1 MAPFL
6 PQVDPRVSMH
16 AYGVSYDPNNGD
28 GSAVG
33 YNDDTTVGVGE
44 TITYFW
50 RAPASEGLYLFR
62 DMGMPAGGDHDG
74 GGSEHGLY
82 GGLAVEPAGSHWFDP
97 TSGAELSSTTP
108 NQQYASVAGQS
119 GDLYIQSAI
128 AVSDGRRF
136 RESVEISQGVIPVV
150 IAEGAEAPHPADPA
164 IEGPEAEGP
173 ELEAPKVAVVE
184 APERF
189 GFNFGSEAEY
199 KRLEYRDKWCA
210 DCVGEETGLSSWVY
224 GDPSTVKLAGGSGPV
239 VAGPARLPGTRPAR
253 PSGRSA
259 RRAWWHPG
267 TERRGLRPA
276 PDERARRD
284 ASRVVLHG
292 ERDTSL
298 PGRPAQDPFR
308 TCGHLRDP
316 RVPPARPHLVGG
328 TGRQRPRRIDPAAA
342 DAVGP
347 AAGDHDRLADLQ
359 PLDGVHRRHQLR
371 RRSTCRH
378 RRRRDLPLPSLPPL
392 RRRFLG
398 APARA
403 RRRGER
409 HRRDP

>member
-1 MAPFL
+1 MTWACRP
-6 PQVDPRVSMH
+6 
-16 AYGVSYDPNNGD
+16 A
-28 GSAVG
+28 AT
-33 YNDDTTVGVGE
+33 TTVAAPSTVSTAVWPSSPLVPTGS
-44 TITYFW
+44 TR
-50 RAPASEGLYLFR
+50 RAAPSCR
-62 DMGMPAGGDHDG
+62 R
-74 GGSEHGLY
+74 
-82 GGLAVEPAGSHWFDP
+82 
-97 TSGAELSSTTP
+97 TCRTSSTHRSP
-108 NQQYASVAGQS
+108 ARVATS
-119 GDLYIQSAI
+119 TSSRRSPWPTD
-128 AVSDGRRF
+128 AVSANPSRSARASSRWSSPKAPRHRTRRTLTSKVPKSKD
-136 RESVEISQGVIPVV
+136 RNSKRR
-150 IAEGAEAPHPADPA
+150 
-164 IEGPEAEGP
+164 
-173 ELEAPKVAVVE
+173 KVAVVE

-224 GDPSTVKLAGGSGPV
+224 GDPSTVKLAGGSGPWLPIQP
-239 VAGPARLPGTRPAR
+239 GLPGTRPAR

-292 ERDTSL
+292 ERDQRL

-316 RVPPARPHLVGG
+316 RVPPARPHLVGR
-328 TGRQRPRRIDPAAA
+328 TGRQRPRRIDPTEA

-347 AAGDHDRLADLQ
+347 AAGHHDRLADLQ

-371 RRSTCRH
+371 RRSTRRH